1 MRETDAMHHDRGII
15 LFYGLLISSDPSSK
29 PTNRSLLYSDLDGRI
44 MLEAIEQHVALVVTN
59 RHKARV
65 G

>member
-1 MRETDAMHHDRGII
+1 MHHDHGII
-15 LFYGLLISSDPSSK
+15 LLYGLLISSDDDPSSK

-44 MLEAIEQHVALVVTN
+44 MLEAIEQYVALVVTN